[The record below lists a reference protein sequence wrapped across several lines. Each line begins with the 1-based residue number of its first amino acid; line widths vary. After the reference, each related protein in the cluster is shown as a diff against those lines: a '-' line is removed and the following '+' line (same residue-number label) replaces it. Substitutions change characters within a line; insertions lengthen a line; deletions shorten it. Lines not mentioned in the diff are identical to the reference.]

1 MKLAKPENHQSN
13 GVQPYDPKGNTGK
26 VEYNGWKNRQTW
38 NVSMWLNND
47 YGIYKAAVQ
56 FMEKRTHPKANNHY
70 ARFIKEQG
78 LADERTPDRIK
89 WLSNSLDYEALNAMM
104 RELVA

>member
-1 MKLAKPENHQSN
+1 MP
-13 GVQPYDPKGNTGK
+13 NTY
-26 VEYNGWKNRQTW
+26 EGWKNRQTW
-38 NVSMWLNND
+38 NVALWLNNTYD
-47 YGIYKAAVQ
+47 LYMAAVK

-78 LADERTPDRIK
+78 LADQRTGDNIA
-89 WLSNSLDYEALNAMM
+89 WLGSRLDYKALDDMM

>member
-1 MKLAKPENHQSN
+1 MKLAKPDDNGN

-26 VEYNGWKNRQTW
+26 PEYNGWKNRATW

-47 YGIYKAAVQ
+47 YGIYVSAVKY
-56 FMEKRTHPKANNHY
+56 MENHPKSIQPYSNFV
-70 ARFIKEQG
+70 RFEG
-78 LADERTPDRIK
+78 LEDERTPDRIK

-104 RELVA
+104 RELVK

>member
-1 MKLAKPENHQSN
+1 MKLTHPDENGN
-13 GVQPYDPKGNTGK
+13 GVQGYNPKGNSGEP
-26 VEYNGWKNRQTW
+26 EYNGWKNRQTW

-47 YGIYKAAVQ
+47 YGIYMAAVK
-56 FMEKRTHPKANNHY
+56 FMEKRKHPKANAHY

-89 WLSNSLDYEALNAMM
+89 WLGNSLDYKALDDMM
-104 RELVA
+104 KELVA

>member
-1 MKLAKPENHQSN
+1 MA
-13 GVQPYDPKGNTGK
+13 
-26 VEYNGWKNRQTW
+26 EYNGWRNRQTW

-47 YGIYKAAVQ
+47 YGIYISAVQ
-56 FMEKRTHPKANNHY
+56 YMKDHPQSIQPYSNFV
-70 ARFIKEQG
+70 RFFG
-78 LADERTPDRIK
+78 LEDERTTDRIK